1 MSPMATKRDY
11 YEVLGVEKKAAADE
25 IKRAYRKAAAANHP
39 DRNPGDDAAVER
51 FKEAA
56 EAFDV
61 LGDTQKRELYDR
73 YGHDAFARGGRQ
85 PGFNDINDIFGA
97 FGDMFE
103 GLFGGQTGR
112 GAGRRPTRG
121 ESLRC
126 AIELELREAAFGC
139 TRTVEIERAE
149 LCPTCDGSGA
159 KPGSSP
165 ETCGYCGGR
174 GQVVQAQGFFRIQ
187 TTCPACRG
195 AGQVIRDKC
204 SQCAGSGR
212 EQKTVRLE
220 VKVPAGVDNG
230 MQLCLRGEGDPGDFG
245 GPRGDLY
252 CDIHVAEHP
261 LFERRG
267 QDLVCTVP
275 VSFSQAALGTELDIP
290 LLDGKHRLPIPA
302 GTQPDEIIR
311 LRGKGM
317 PDPHSRRKGDL
328 LVQVHIEVPR
338 KLNPRME
345 ELLRELAELE
355 EKNVSSHQKSFL
367 EKLKDYFGAS
377 EDGE

>member
-1 MSPMATKRDY
+1 MAAKRDY
-11 YEVLGVEKKAAADE
+11 YEVLGVGKKAAPEE

-39 DRNPGDDAAVER
+39 DRNPGDESAVER

-61 LGDTQKRELYDR
+61 LGDEHKRELYDR
-73 YGHDAFARGGRQ
+73 YGHDAFARAGGRQ
-85 PGFNDINDIFGA
+85 PGFNDVNDIFGA
-97 FGDMFE
+97 FGEMFE
-103 GLFGGQTGR
+103 GLFGGSMGGR
-112 GAGRRPTRG
+112 GGGRRPTRG
-121 ESLRC
+121 ESLRT
-126 AIELELREAAFGC
+126 AIELDLREAAFGC
-139 TRTVEIERAE
+139 TRNVEIEREE

-159 KPGSSP
+159 KPGSTP
-165 ETCGYCGGR
+165 ETCSYCGGR

-195 AGQVIRDKC
+195 AGEVIRDKC
-204 SQCAGSGR
+204 PKCSGSGR
-212 EQKTVRLE
+212 EAKTVRLE

-230 MQLCLRGEGDPGDFG
+230 MQLCLRGEGDPGNFG

-267 QDLVCTVP
+267 HDLVCTVP

-302 GTQPDEIIR
+302 GTQPGEVIR

-338 KLNPRME
+338 KLTPRLE
-345 ELLRELAELE
+345 ELLRELAGLE
-355 EKNVSSHQKSFL
+355 EKNVSAHQKSFL
-367 EKLKDYFGAS
+367 EKLKDYFGA
-377 EDGE
+377 EGEE